1 MKKPTK
7 QPKYHRL
14 NDEARF
20 KIQHFLDDGV
30 IVSDIAKK
38 LHLPTSTVTREIKR
52 HTTIEKHNGNDCQH
66 YKSCKEAYACKK
78 KCGTRRCRLC
88 KSVECY
94 KVCSNY
100 SPGYCSKLCDESPHV
115 CNGCASLR
123 SCRYEKQL
131 YRAKVADKQ
140 AKATD
145 HEKLSHYRLNDE
157 QVQELN
163 RLISPLITE
172 MKQSPRA
179 ALTAIKDEL
188 SFKVSLST
196 LYRLIDDRYLDCM
209 NMDLPEK
216 VSRKRRKPTKKA
228 RNKDAYAV
236 LAVEKKGRMYTDF
249 CEYIKTHEVVG
260 VEMDCVEGRKTD
272 TAVILSLHWKK
283 YHMQLYFILEAH
295 DAEHVVDMLDQIET
309 MLGLE
314 LFRACLPV
322 ILTDNGE
329 EFTDIEGM
337 ERSCTEPGEKR
348 TMIFFCEPN
357 RSDQKG
363 SCERNHKLLR
373 RIIPKR
379 TSWDD
384 SRNMSIQG
392 LMQPHMV
399 LATNHVNSYPRP
411 DLGDRRPYDL
421 AFKAL
426 PEEFFDMLNLEMIP
440 PKEVK
445 LHPSL
450 IYNVAA

>member
-145 HEKLSHYRLNDE
+145 HEKLSHYRLINTFSRAIRVSYLGE
-157 QVQELN
+157 GVAPLN
-163 RLISPLITE
+163 I
-172 MKQSPRA
+172 
-179 ALTAIKDEL
+179 
-188 SFKVSLST
+188 
-196 LYRLIDDRYLDCM
+196 
-209 NMDLPEK
+209 
-216 VSRKRRKPTKKA
+216 
-228 RNKDAYAV
+228 
-236 LAVEKKGRMYTDF
+236 F
-249 CEYIKTHEVVG
+249 CTVV
-260 VEMDCVEGRKTD
+260 
-272 TAVILSLHWKK
+272 
-283 YHMQLYFILEAH
+283 
-295 DAEHVVDMLDQIET
+295 
-309 MLGLE
+309 
-314 LFRACLPV
+314 
-322 ILTDNGE
+322 NG
-329 EFTDIEGM
+329 TP
-337 ERSCTEPGEKR
+337 ERSAIIWLVRP
-348 TMIFFCEPN
+348 ILFF
-357 RSDQKG
+357 S
-363 SCERNHKLLR
+363 S
-373 RIIPKR
+373 IICLIV
-379 TSWDD
+379 
-384 SRNMSIQG
+384 M
-392 LMQPHMV
+392 
-399 LATNHVNSYPRP
+399 VNSFPV
-411 DLGDRRPYDL
+411 
-421 AFKAL
+421 F
-426 PEEFFDMLNLEMIP
+426 
-440 PKEVK
+440 
-445 LHPSL
+445 
-450 IYNVAA
+450 